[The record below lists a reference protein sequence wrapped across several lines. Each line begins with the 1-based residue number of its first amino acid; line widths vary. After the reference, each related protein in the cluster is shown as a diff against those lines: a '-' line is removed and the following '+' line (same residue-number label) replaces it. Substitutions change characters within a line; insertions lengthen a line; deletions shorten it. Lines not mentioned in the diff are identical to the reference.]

1 MARRLQQT
9 FRRAVDSQSRLC
21 LRRSP
26 QKSNS
31 KTWIAWTFKAVLVL
45 AGIIAQRVTQG
56 NPYMLTPIPAS
67 LVVVGVTPGLK
78 KSGKNVRRFVADV
91 ANWVA
96 AFGADYG
103 LGVGVAVLLGVGPD
117 YWGSWMVFAV
127 FFALSVLIISLGDFV
142 KSAASGPVGGR

>member
-1 MARRLQQT
+1 
-9 FRRAVDSQSRLC
+9 
-21 LRRSP
+21 
-26 QKSNS
+26 
-31 KTWIAWTFKAVLVL
+31 
-45 AGIIAQRVTQG
+45 VTQG
-56 NPYMLTPIPAS
+56 NPYVLTPIPAS

-78 KSGKNVRRFVADV
+78 KSGKKVRRFVADV